1 MKGYKEKVEVVMPGH
16 SNLKS
21 RVLFLLAGGLFL
33 LAVLLP
39 LTAMAGDDVQT
50 LRLQLEQM
58 TDQMKGIQE
67 KLEKMEAES
76 AEEKAEIKE
85 MDERL
90 NKTELHT
97 ATDKISFGV
106 EFRTRADTIHYQN
119 IRVTPAAFS
128 SALMNP
134 WPTGLNGATLAQAQ
148 ALMAGMNAAGMNLPS
163 ETVNADNDLILT
175 NKFRLNMKA
184 KVSEELSFA
193 GRLSAYKVFG
203 DSTGLKYNGGS
214 LGDVTFDG
222 NTASLPH
229 GDIIHLERAYFNYKF
244 KTGTLPT
251 NLSLGR
257 RPATDGPPLEYSN
270 YSLEGG
276 SPLATIINWQF
287 DGASLNFGL
296 EDATSI
302 PGAAFKLC
310 YGMGFESDWGNAAS
324 LNSPQPDVNDVN
336 MFGVIATMFDNDETS
351 AVFNYAHAS
360 DITDGFTGLTVMPFI
375 VSKDSSTGTYSFA
388 PNNGLYVSRVEP
400 STNIGDWDAASLLL
414 RTNLAERFSDIDLF
428 LATSWSHTDPSQI
441 SKNPWFELQGQGL
454 LSSNGDLQSRDGYS
468 IYGGAVF
475 PMPFNARLGVEY
487 NWGSEYWFNFTGAED
502 SLVGSKL
509 ATRGQVVEGYWIQPV
524 VADKFFV
531 TLGGRYYDYEYSG
544 SGNPMGAP
552 VKIDE
557 LRYMDTINS
566 VIDTVWNAYLS
577 ATLRF

>member
-1 MKGYKEKVEVVMPGH
+1 
-16 SNLKS
+16 
-21 RVLFLLAGGLFL
+21 
-33 LAVLLP
+33 
-39 LTAMAGDDVQT
+39 
-50 LRLQLEQM
+50 
-58 TDQMKGIQE
+58 
-67 KLEKMEAES
+67 
-76 AEEKAEIKE
+76 
-85 MDERL
+85 
-90 NKTELHT
+90 
-97 ATDKISFGV
+97 
-106 EFRTRADTIHYQN
+106 
-119 IRVTPAAFS
+119 
-128 SALMNP
+128 
-134 WPTGLNGATLAQAQ
+134 
-148 ALMAGMNAAGMNLPS
+148 
-163 ETVNADNDLILT
+163 
-175 NKFRLNMKA
+175 
-184 KVSEELSFA
+184 
-193 GRLSAYKVFG
+193 
-203 DSTGLKYNGGS
+203 
-214 LGDVTFDG
+214 
-222 NTASLPH
+222 
-229 GDIIHLERAYFNYKF
+229 
-244 KTGTLPT
+244 
-251 NLSLGR
+251 
-257 RPATDGPPLEYSN
+257 
-270 YSLEGG
+270 
-276 SPLATIINWQF
+276 
-287 DGASLNFGL
+287 
-296 EDATSI
+296 
-302 PGAAFKLC
+302 
-310 YGMGFESDWGNAAS
+310 
-324 LNSPQPDVNDVN
+324 
-336 MFGVIATMFDNDETS
+336 
-351 AVFNYAHAS
+351 
-360 DITDGFTGLTVMPFI
+360 MPFI

-509 ATRGQVVEGYWIQPV
+509 ATRGQVFEGYWIQPV